1 MQNHVLNLTTNRRKA
16 GSNVYYV
23 SEVNIGNEEIAFTK
37 KDLEHMDMFNALI
50 EEENTRVSTKWQ
62 NANSNKEHDA
72 ASAKVI
78 NELSDDPEMVL
89 QA

>member
-1 MQNHVLNLTTNRRKA
+1 MCTMCQK
-16 GSNVYYV
+16 Y
-23 SEVNIGNEEIAFTK
+23 IGNEEIAFTK